1 MVDEPPHPE
10 RRTVQV
16 EAGGYMVLSVRL
28 ELRNLDR
35 ADGSHIQ
42 TIHRG
47 RSRRPESTKLQ
58 RFCPGVAYYGYRYYD
73 PNTGR
78 WPSRD
83 PIEEE
88 GGINLYGFVGNDGV
102 SAWDFLGNQCL
113 TILDGKIIPCDDNPG
128 VPPAGPPP
136 SWWADQGMCWNPHI
150 QQWVICPG
158 KPKPICP
165 ALQDCWDDCNKKW
178 KRCVRNVALGCA
190 PLLVGGPAGAKA
202 YALCVVTGMT
212 LCAFDKSDCELDC
225 EKDHDKCDDCE
236 ND

>member
-10 RRTVQV
+10 RSTVQV
-16 EAGGYMVLSVRL
+16 DAGGCMVLSVRL

-73 PNTGR
+73 PVTGR

-88 GGINLYGFVGNDGV
+88 GGINLYGFVGNSGV
-102 SAWDFLGNQCL
+102 NTYDVLGN
-113 TILDGKIIPCDDNPG
+113 
-128 VPPAGPPP
+128 AGP
-136 SWWADQGMCWNPHI
+136 AV
-150 QQWVICPG
+150 VIVVCRIVYVCG
-158 KPKPICP
+158 KAIYKCVRKAKPKPP
-165 ALQDCWDDCNKKW
+165 HS
-178 KRCVRNVALGCA
+178 
-190 PLLVGGPAGAKA
+190 KA
-202 YALCVVTGMT
+202 
-212 LCAFDKSDCELDC
+212 
-225 EKDHDKCDDCE
+225 
-236 ND
+236 